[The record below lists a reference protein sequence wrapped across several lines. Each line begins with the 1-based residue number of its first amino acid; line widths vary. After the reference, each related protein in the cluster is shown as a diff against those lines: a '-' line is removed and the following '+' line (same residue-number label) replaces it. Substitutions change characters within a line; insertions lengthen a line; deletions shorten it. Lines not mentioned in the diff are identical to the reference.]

1 MRKLKEIAKQKG
13 KNEDLAKTLI
23 SAKDYLEPQ
32 KKHILIK
39 KLYKVYAY
47 KVLNKLFEK
56 LQNLR
61 EKNAEPM
68 KKELLEKLFRNLIK
82 KYEKKYINK
91 RELESKPKNN
101 QKI

>member
-1 MRKLKEIAKQKG
+1 MLDNDVKTMANAQILKKFLHDYPLLRAVGFLRKLKEIAKQKG

-56 LQNLR
+56 LQNIR

-68 KKELLEKLFRNLIK
+68 KKEI
-82 KYEKKYINK
+82 
-91 RELESKPKNN
+91 
-101 QKI
+101 